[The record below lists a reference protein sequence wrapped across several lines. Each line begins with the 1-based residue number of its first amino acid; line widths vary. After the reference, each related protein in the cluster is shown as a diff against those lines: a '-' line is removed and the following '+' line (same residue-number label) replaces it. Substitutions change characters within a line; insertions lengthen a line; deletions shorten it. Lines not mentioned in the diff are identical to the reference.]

1 MYKRQGQD
9 EGDSCH
15 DVLSARA
22 REKGL
27 AGPSR
32 CTLPVSYTHLDE
44 ALFVPIDDIDILN
57 NTKDRTEDA
66 IPR

>member
-1 MYKRQGQD
+1 M
-9 EGDSCH
+9 
-15 DVLSARA
+15 
-22 REKGL
+22 
-27 AGPSR
+27 P
-32 CTLPVSYTHLDE
+32 TNDE

>member
-1 MYKRQGQD
+1 MSVPYCIAENFSSSIKTPANTD
-9 EGDSCH
+9 TAVDM
-15 DVLSARA
+15 
-22 REKGL
+22 
-27 AGPSR
+27 P
-32 CTLPVSYTHLDE
+32 TNDE